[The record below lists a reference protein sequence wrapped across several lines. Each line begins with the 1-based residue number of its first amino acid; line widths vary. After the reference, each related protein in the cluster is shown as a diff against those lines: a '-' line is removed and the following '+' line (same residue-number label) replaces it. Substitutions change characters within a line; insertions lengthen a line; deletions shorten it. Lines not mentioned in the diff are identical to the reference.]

1 MKTYLLSAAAV
12 IFLSVIVSLLIPEG
26 KLHKTI
32 TFIMRLVCIAVLVQP
47 VKGIFDLKPTGSVDN
62 VDYTFIA
69 QTYTKGQSTEL
80 EKRILEKFGVKSEC
94 NVPIEYKDNK
104 FYAETAEV
112 KIFSENFS
120 LIDGIYEYLF
130 DLGYIN
136 ITVYARS
143 T

>member
-69 QTYTKGQSTEL
+69 QTYTKGQSAEL
-80 EKRILEKFGVKSEC
+80 EKRILEKFGVSQSAMC
-94 NVPIEYKDNK
+94 
-104 FYAETAEV
+104 
-112 KIFSENFS
+112 
-120 LIDGIYEYLF
+120 L
-130 DLGYIN
+130 
-136 ITVYARS
+136 
-143 T
+143 